1 MTEAKQVEAI
11 KTEEPKP
18 KSSEARLGPVDA
30 SRLGSAEPA
39 GQLDSLSVDA
49 NQLIELLAKELH
61 GIPQIKAPAWAPF
74 VKTGAHKERPPARS
88 DWWYVRTAAVLRTVA
103 RLGPVGTSKLRT
115 KFGGK
120 HSRGFKSERF
130 ARGSGSI
137 IRKAMQ
143 QLEKAGLIKQAAKGV
158 HKGRVITEKASVM
171 MSSIALKVKV
181 TPKKQIGQLPIA
193 HSGIEPKAIR
203 AEAQHQAA
211 APKAAAQK
219 TEPKAAK

>member
-1 MTEAKQVEAI
+1 MTEAKQVEAT
-11 KTEEPKP
+11 KSEESK
-18 KSSEARLGPVDA
+18 AA
-30 SRLGSAEPA
+30 AAEHPE
-39 GQLDSLSVDA
+39 QLNPLSVDA

-61 GIPQIKAPAWAPF
+61 SIPQIKPPTWAPF

-120 HSRGFKSERF
+120 HSRGYKSERF

-158 HKGRVITEKASVM
+158 HKGRVITEKASAM
-171 MSSIALKVKV
+171 LSTLALKAMKEPRKVKKYHPAPTASHATATL
-181 TPKKQIGQLPIA
+181 TPTAPAQAAHVKKEA
-193 HSGIEPKAIR
+193 
-203 AEAQHQAA
+203 AEA
-211 APKAAAQK
+211 KK
-219 TEPKAAK
+219 

>member
-1 MTEAKQVEAI
+1 MAETKQVEATHI
-11 KTEEPKP
+11 
-18 KSSEARLGPVDA
+18 DA
-30 SRLGSAEPA
+30 AAAEKHPE
-39 GQLDSLSVDA
+39 QIDSLSVDA

-61 GIPQIKAPAWAPF
+61 SIPQVKPPVWAAF

-88 DWWYVRTAAVLRTVA
+88 DWWYVRAAAVLRTVA

-120 HSRGFKSERF
+120 HSRGYKSERF

-158 HKGRVITEKASVM
+158 HKGRVITEKASAM
-171 MSSIALKVKV
+171 LSSLAIKATKEPRKAKKFHT
-181 TPKKQIGQLPIA
+181 TPAPSHAAPPTLTAASAVHARKEA
-193 HSGIEPKAIR
+193 
-203 AEAQHQAA
+203 AEA
-211 APKAAAQK
+211 KK
-219 TEPKAAK
+219 

>member
-1 MTEAKQVEAI
+1 MAEAKQVEA
-11 KTEEPKP
+11 KQEV
-18 KSSEARLGPVDA
+18 AA
-30 SRLGSAEPA
+30 AEQHPDK
-39 GQLDSLSVDA
+39 LDSLSVDA

-61 GIPQIKAPAWAPF
+61 SMPQIKPPTWAPF

-88 DWWYVRTAAVLRTVA
+88 DWWYVRAAAVLRTVA

-143 QLEKAGLIKQAAKGV
+143 QLEKAGLIRQAAKGV
-158 HKGRVITEKASVM
+158 HKGRVITEKASAM
-171 MSSIALKVKV
+171 MSSIALKVK
-181 TPKKQIGQLPIA
+181 TAPRK
-193 HSGIEPKAIR
+193 SKAR

-211 APKAAAQK
+211 APRAADPSAAAQK
-219 TEPKAAK
+219 PEAKETKAAK

>member
-1 MTEAKQVEAI
+1 MAETKQVEA
-11 KTEEPKP
+11 TQ
-18 KSSEARLGPVDA
+18 VDA
-30 SRLGSAEPA
+30 APAEKPSE
-39 GQLDSLSVDA
+39 QMDSLSVDA

-61 GIPQIKAPAWAPF
+61 SIPQIKPPVWAPF

-88 DWWYVRTAAVLRTVA
+88 DWWYVRAAAVLRTVA

-143 QLEKAGLIKQAAKGV
+143 QLEKAGLIRQAAKGV
-158 HKGRVITEKASVM
+158 HKGRVITEKASAM
-171 MSSIALKVKV
+171 LSTLATKATKEPRKVKKYR
-181 TPKKQIGQLPIA
+181 P
-193 HSGIEPKAIR
+193 
-203 AEAQHQAA
+203 
-211 APKAAAQK
+211 APAPSHAAAQP
-219 TEPKAAK
+219 TAATAVHVKKEAAEAKK